1 MADKSDKSDHENV
14 PGPHAIW
21 SGIIAFGLVSIPVSL
36 FPAHTG
42 SGVSLRMV
50 DSEGNPLRRQ
60 YFCER
65 EEIAIERDEIVRGYE
80 VDSNRYVV
88 VEDDELEALA
98 PEKSQEINLSRFVG
112 LAEINPV
119 HFERAYFLVPDKGAT
134 KAYRLLAK
142 SMEDEQRAGIAT
154 FVMRDKEY
162 LVAIVA
168 QQGILRAETMR
179 FNDEIRTPEDVG
191 LPQRADADGK
201 LVKAFKKA
209 IKERI
214 QDGLNREDLTDT
226 YSKKLREYAEAKYRS
241 GRDVKAPA
249 GGEASDEPTNV
260 IDLMQVLK
268 QRLLGQEDDRG
279 AREKTAKPEQSK
291 RSAKR
296 TKATSKAK
304 PGDEEKSTGK
314 KKSPNSEQ
322 LQLLSRDELYEK
334 AKSLDIPGRSS
345 MSKPELIE
353 ALKAAV

>member
-1 MADKSDKSDHENV
+1 MADHENV

-42 SGVSLRMV
+42 GGVSLRMV

-65 EEIAIERDEIVRGYE
+65 EDIAIERDEIVRGYE
-80 VDSNRYVV
+80 VDTNRYVV

-142 SMEDEQRAGIAT
+142 SMQDEQRAGIAT

-179 FNDEIRTPEDVG
+179 FNDEIRTPEQIG
-191 LPQRADADGK
+191 LPERADVDSK
-201 LVKAFKKA
+201 LVKAFKQAMK
-209 IKERI
+209 KHI
-214 QDGLNREDLTDT
+214 QDGLNRDDLADT
-226 YSKKLREYAEAKYRS
+226 YGQKLREYAEAKVRS
-241 GRDVKAPA
+241 GRDVKGPV
-249 GGEASDEPTNV
+249 GGEAGDEPTNV

-268 QRLLGQEDDRG
+268 QRLQGQED
-279 AREKTAKPEQSK
+279 EKAATPEQPK
-291 RSAKR
+291 KSAKR
-296 TKATSKAK
+296 KKATNKAK
-304 PGDEEKSTGK
+304 RGDETTSTDEE
-314 KKSPNSEQ
+314 SSDSEQ
-322 LQLLSRDELYEK
+322 LQSLSREQLYEK